1 MAIQAKTLK
10 QSELLNQLVLDRNTL
25 EEWGRVESIWMF
37 PHQQRVLGLICK
49 ASFLGTQRY
58 VFKLSQVATLG
69 ANGILTHSQ
78 PETVEIEK
86 VRQLESLLNCEVWSN
101 AGIRIGRLV
110 DCCFNL
116 KTGDI
121 TAYFL
126 VKHWLGQVIQGRYQL
141 DPGSI
146 LSFGHQRVLITD
158 SAAESLPLFPGSIQ
172 QQVDRVKDWL
182 QDDYTQLTQELRS
195 LTQQAQSI
203 TEQTQERAQ
212 RLALQAKETVQ
223 TLSAQLTTQ
232 MADAPPDRGHDD
244 EQPFAS
250 SSHPNPVLDHS
261 QTQPFSTNSPSAVT
275 TRVNIGDDDDDEP
288 WI

>member
-25 EEWGRVESIWMF
+25 EEWGRVESIWMY
-37 PHQQRVLGLICK
+37 PQQQRVLGLICK
-49 ASFLGTQRY
+49 ASFLGRQRY
-58 VFKLSQVATLG
+58 VFKLSQVTALG
-69 ANGILTHSQ
+69 ANGILTYSQ
-78 PETVEIEK
+78 PEAVEIEK
-86 VRQLESLLNCEVWSN
+86 VRQLESLLNCEVWSS
-101 AGIRIGRLV
+101 AGLRIGRFV

-121 TAYFL
+121 TEYFL
-126 VKHWLGQVIQGRYQL
+126 VKHWLDQVIQGSYQL
-141 DPGSI
+141 DPRSI

-158 SAAESLPLFPGSIQ
+158 SAAELLTLNPGNVQ

-182 QDDYTQLTQELRS
+182 QEDYTQLTQELRS
-195 LTQQAQSI
+195 LSQYAQSL

-212 RLALQAKETVQ
+212 RLAIQAKETVQ

-232 MADAPPDRGHDD
+232 VSGSTTERVLND
-244 EQPFAS
+244 EQSLAS
-250 SSHPNPVLDHS
+250 SSRS
-261 QTQPFSTNSPSAVT
+261 TSITAQPQPDVINSPSDAPTHVS
-275 TRVNIGDDDDDEP
+275 IGDDDDDEP